1 LAISSGSNLVLIWT
15 YSSTKGLKAGF
26 LIAIGVFLAG
36 LLQSTL
42 VAFGLGQLM
51 QAMAIFAVAIK
62 IVGALYLSYLGAKM
76 LMSWWRNNA
85 QGSQKQE
92 TKNITRLSL
101 INKGF

>member
-1 LAISSGSNLVLIWT
+1 
-15 YSSTKGLKAGF
+15 
-26 LIAIGVFLAG
+26 
-36 LLQSTL
+36 
-42 VAFGLGQLM
+42 M